1 MGDWKNSKQVVDTK
15 HGLTSPRF
23 VLRFY
28 NMIQTFFEFDAL
40 VVGKLQTSFTRRSS
54 CPWGGVSFPAN
65 RGLSG
70 GEKMRERRETS
81 AGPRQVL

>member
-1 MGDWKNSKQVVDTK
+1 MECQSVAA
-15 HGLTSPRF
+15 PRALSAT
-23 VLRFY
+23 VLE
-28 NMIQTFFEFDAL
+28 IL
-40 VVGKLQTSFTRRSS
+40 
-54 CPWGGVSFPAN
+54 FPAN